1 MPTNLYPDIPLLQ
14 DPDSESADATASA
27 HTFTFAYP
35 VPEEVSRIL
44 PASGTYGPFRVWRV
58 LGEGGYATAMGAQ
71 DIATD
76 RLLCLKVFR
85 KDRLKYMSTKKVL
98 LNELEVYK
106 RISLA
111 MPCPAIR
118 FVMGLEMSF
127 QTKDRI
133 CLVMD
138 PRGRRPL
145 QCYERSLFIL
155 CPASSQALGMNAL
168 HEIGIIHRDIKA
180 ENILIDVRENARVT
194 DFGLCY
200 VHTDKG
206 PLEQRWGYTRG
217 TVGNDPLHGTGGLA
231 QQNRPQFYGAVSSTS
246 LFQRHMRRYF
256 QRRMIYHSMFLGS
269 PTLTEH
275 PSGFP
280 AFEGLHEVIADLLSG
295 LLHCDPYSR
304 YGFHELIEHKAF
316 LLQCGMSEFSGAY
329 ARALEREELPDSLPD
344 LRCGLDIYAAPVWFR
359 LPYCEKPR
367 VSNVDWVKPALLST
381 DL

>member
-155 CPASSQALGMNAL
+155 CPASSQVDYPNRAPGANGGGIQEVQWERPHCMAPEVLRNRTDPSSMGYGIPVDWWGLGCIVYQLVSKTHEALFST
-168 HEIGIIHRDIKA
+168 EDDISFYVSWFS
-180 ENILIDVRENARVT
+180 NT
-194 DFGLCY
+194 DRAS
-200 VHTDKG
+200 K
-206 PLEQRWGYTRG
+206 R
-217 TVGNDPLHGTGGLA
+217 
-231 QQNRPQFYGAVSSTS
+231 
-246 LFQRHMRRYF
+246 
-256 QRRMIYHSMFLGS
+256 
-269 PTLTEH
+269 
-275 PSGFP
+275 FP